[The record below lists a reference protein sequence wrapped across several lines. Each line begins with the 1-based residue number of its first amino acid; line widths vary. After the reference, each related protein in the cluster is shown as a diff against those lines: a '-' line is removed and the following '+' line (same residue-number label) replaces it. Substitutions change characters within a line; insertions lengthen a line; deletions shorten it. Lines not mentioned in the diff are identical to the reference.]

1 MGFSLTNTLGFC
13 ILTVL
18 FPLEVSCLEV
28 MNSKEE
34 EGERRGGGRGKGGRR
49 EGEVEVE
56 VMDRKFDSS
65 VT

>member
-18 FPLEVSCLEV
+18 FLLEVSCLEV

-34 EGERRGGGRGKGGRR
+34 ERERRGGGRGRGGR
-49 EGEVEVE
+49 GGGEVE
-56 VMDRKFDSS
+56 VMDRKFASS

>member
-1 MGFSLTNTLGFC
+1 M
-13 ILTVL
+13 
-18 FPLEVSCLEV
+18 SCLEV

-49 EGEVEVE
+49 EGEVEV
-56 VMDRKFDSS
+56 MDRKFASS